1 MIDYLSKWIDSPQ
14 NQKHIDTI
22 THYCRAER
30 NRGNARFVIYVNDKD
45 ISKNDEENEEE
56 KPRIMRKE
64 EPKVSIGIMK
74 DINIRNRAE

>member
-1 MIDYLSKWIDSPQ
+1 MIDNLSKWIDSPQ

-30 NRGNARFVIYVNDKD
+30 NRGKARFVIYVNDKD
-45 ISKNDEENEEE
+45 ISKSVEEKEEE

-74 DINIRNRAE
+74 DVNISYRT

>member
-30 NRGNARFVIYVNDKD
+30 NRGNARFVIYVNNKD
-45 ISKNDEENEEE
+45 ISKSVEENEEE

>member
-1 MIDYLSKWIDSPQ
+1 MTDYLSKWIDSPQ

-64 EPKVSIGIMK
+64 EPKVSIGIMT
-74 DINIRNRAE
+74 DMNIRYRT

>member
-1 MIDYLSKWIDSPQ
+1 MIDYLSKWIESAQ

-30 NRGNARFVIYVNDKD
+30 NRGKARFVVYVNDKD
-45 ISKNDEENEEE
+45 ISKIAEEKEEE
-56 KPRIMRKE
+56 KPRTQRKE

-74 DINIRNRAE
+74 NINIRNRSE

>member
-64 EPKVSIGIMK
+64 EPKVSIGIMT
-74 DINIRNRAE
+74 DMNIRYRT

>member
-30 NRGNARFVIYVNDKD
+30 NRGKAKFVIYVNDKD

-56 KPRIMRKE
+56 KPRILKKE
-64 EPKVSIGIMK
+64 EPKVSIGIMT
-74 DINIRNRAE
+74 DMNIRYRT

>member
-1 MIDYLSKWIDSPQ
+1 MIDHLSKWIDSPQ

-30 NRGNARFVIYVNDKD
+30 NRGKARFVIYVNNKD

-74 DINIRNRAE
+74 DMNIRYRAE

>member
-1 MIDYLSKWIDSPQ
+1 MIDHLSKWIDSPQ

-30 NRGNARFVIYVNDKD
+30 NRGKARFVIYVNNKD
-45 ISKNDEENEEE
+45 ISKSVEENEEE

-74 DINIRNRAE
+74 DMNIRYRAE